1 MFNHNQIFMKNYF
14 KITVQLSVF
23 LLFATSSLKAQSSS
37 LLGKSDSYHT
47 LSQIWELDADLKSE
61 SFLLTAYKPIYIM
74 PFRFSS
80 HRRDVPFNDGGT
92 NQAGQLNQLDNVE
105 ALIQFSFKSK
115 VFKSI
120 LGHCDLWLGYTQK
133 SYWQVYNAALS
144 RPFRE
149 TNYEPEIIFNF
160 PAKFKFLGLQGKMLG
175 FSLNHQSNGREGTIY
190 SRSWNRVI
198 MNVGFEEENWSLVVR
213 PWFAFA
219 VEENPDIENYVGRG
233 DATFIYRLNKNLF
246 TLHGQH
252 SLRTGSDN
260 HGQIEFD
267 WAFPI
272 KGNLRGYFQFFHG
285 YGDAMIDYSQ
295 IHTIAGI
302 GIVFSES
309 L

>member
-1 MFNHNQIFMKNYF
+1 MQKYF
-14 KITVQLSVF
+14 KITVQISVF
-23 LLFATSSLKAQSSS
+23 FFFVTSSLKAQSTS
-37 LLGKSDSYHT
+37 LLEKSDSYHT
-47 LSQIWELDADLKSE
+47 LSQIWELDSDTKSN

-92 NQAGQLNQLDNVE
+92 TQTGQPNQLDNVE
-105 ALIQFSFKSK
+105 ALIQFSFKTK
-115 VFKSI
+115 IFKSI
-120 LGHCDLWLGYTQK
+120 LGTCDLWLGYTQK
-133 SYWQVYNAALS
+133 SYWQVYNVALS

-149 TNYEPEIIFNF
+149 TNYEPEIILNF
-160 PAKFKFLGLQGKMLG
+160 PAKFKLLGLQGKMLG
-175 FSLNHQSNGREGTIY
+175 FSLNHQSNGREGTLFT
-190 SRSWNRVI
+190 RSWNRVI
-198 MNVGFEEENWSLVVR
+198 MNVGFEEEHWSLVVR

-219 VEENPDIENYVGRG
+219 VEENPDIENFVGRG
-233 DATFIYRLNKNLF
+233 DATFIYRLNKHLF

-260 HGQIEFD
+260 RGQIKLD
-267 WAFPI
+267 WVFPI
-272 KGNLRGYFQFFHG
+272 KGNLRGNFQFFHG

-295 IHTIAGI
+295 RHTIAGI